1 MVSPHSHT
9 ALKAEMASKCHL
21 RSWLSPI
28 KDLGALDM
36 CRVLSCHTN
45 SADQSTCSR
54 LHVPLLD
61 GTECG
66 INKPC
71 LKTQMDFMDEQCSAT
86 NVKPLYLHRQLPS
99 FYKWVSAASYAKGT
113 LQGFIRVRGKKVYIR
128 AVKKQHQCYLV
139 DPHLLRPHI
148 VFSSVQNDSASAQTS
163 GKVSSRIRR
172 VVEEKVK
179 HLELLVVVG
188 PDVHQ
193 FHKEDTERYILTN
206 LNIGAEL
213 LRDPSLGI
221 QFRVHLIKMIVLTEP
236 EEGIQ
241 ITTNITSSVL
251 SVCKWSL
258 KVNPENDLD
267 PRHAD
272 LVLYVTKFDLELP
285 DGNKQVRG
293 VTSKGGA
300 CSRSWSCIITEDTG
314 FGLGITVAHEIAHS
328 FGIDHD
334 GEGNRCVG
342 DRHIMGSEGGHN
354 SLDLTWSVCSRE
366 QLQAFVS
373 TGQASCTDDLPVL
386 KSSLPEA
393 KPGLYFGAEE
403 QCKVAFGSGA
413 SACTFSYD
421 VDMCRVLSCHTNSA
435 DQSTCSR
442 LHVPLLDGTECG
454 INKWCAKGRCSSLE
468 DLSPVSMVHG
478 QWSSW
483 TSFSACSRS
492 CGGGIAT
499 RQRQCNNPR
508 PAFGGQPCQG
518 EALQA
523 EMCNL
528 QPCLKTQ
535 MDFMDEQCSATNVK
549 PLYLHRQLP
558 SFYKWV
564 SAASYAKGDA
574 LCQYMCQAAG
584 KNFMV
589 SRGDRFIDGTRC
601 KKSSLVDKDTLALC
615 VMGSCRMFGCDGRMG
630 SGKKMDPCQV
640 CGGDATSCIN
650 VNGFFTEGKA
660 REYITFLMLSPN
672 ITSVHVVNRKP
683 LFTHMAVKIQGQYTV
698 AGKGLISVNV
708 TYPSILEDNWLEYKV
723 FLTEDNLPSLEEIH
737 MAGPVQEDV
746 EIQVYR
752 KYGKEYGSATS
763 PDIAFS
769 YFRPSEKETHTWTAH
784 FSHCSVTCGSGTLQV
799 RYSCF
804 DQSTGEKVDDFYC
817 LKRPKPPSRQERCL
831 MERCQPHWK
840 KSQLGRCSALCGL
853 GVAIWNMT
861 CVQVVDGLESTVD
874 ERLCAADQ
882 KPPAFETCSVNVC
895 PLGWNM
901 GLKSDALEDQER
913 IGNQSV
919 YVWSPLAGKCPV
931 SCGGGRRWLSYV
943 CLVFDTKEET
953 EENRCNQTQKPASRL
968 EVCNPEPC
976 PPRWFYK
983 QGSCSVTCGEGV
995 MRKALYCARETGEEQ
1010 EEEEDI
1016 LPDAA
1021 CEGSPRPKELEA
1033 CHLQPCPPS
1042 WRVTE
1047 HGPCSSS
1054 CGLGVAT
1061 QSVAC
1066 VRLSGGREVDVAEG
1080 QCPEAE
1086 KPPSV
1091 VPCLLRVCPYEWG
1104 FTKWTE
1110 CSVSCG
1116 TGIQKRQDFC
1126 INPQTKTRV
1135 NPLLCMLVP
1144 KPMMV
1149 RTCSVTPCFQ
1159 VTTVK
1164 EDLRPDVP
1172 AATQPPGAEILT
1184 TPEVPLPLKGPQDQ
1198 NLDLPW
1204 SKGEDPQ
1211 KKEAKA
1217 KPWGDISDEPSICG
1231 RQWLSPSGLINMTGV
1246 QARICTVAIGRPLG
1260 ETITVQVLQ
1269 SSLNCSAGEILL
1281 FSTRTMWRMACKKL
1295 KLLMV
1300 NTQTNTLIVRQRRLL
1315 LGSGVVLRYTSRL
1328 AEKKYHQACDRQLFG
1343 PRGLIL
1349 NPGPSLD
1356 GERQMACR
1364 IFIDVA
1370 PHLRIAIHAVYVEFQ
1385 TTGNETHSSYISI
1398 RDVES
1403 LRTTVFHG
1411 NRLFYW
1417 ESIGSRAEIEFNQ
1430 ALANVSFRAEYWT
1443 NK

>member
-1 MVSPHSHT
+1 
-9 ALKAEMASKCHL
+9 
-21 RSWLSPI
+21 
-28 KDLGALDM
+28 
-36 CRVLSCHTN
+36 
-45 SADQSTCSR
+45 
-54 LHVPLLD
+54 
-61 GTECG
+61 
-66 INKPC
+66 
-71 LKTQMDFMDEQCSAT
+71 
-86 NVKPLYLHRQLPS
+86 
-99 FYKWVSAASYAKGT
+99 
-113 LQGFIRVRGKKVYIR
+113 QGFIRVRGKKVYIR
-128 AVKKQHQCYLV
+128 AVKKQHQHYLV

-148 VFSSVQNDSASAQTS
+148 VFSSLQNDSASAQTS

-221 QFRVHLIKMIVLTEP
+221 QFRVHLIKMIVLTVP
-236 EEGIQ
+236 EEDIQ

-421 VDMCRVLSCHTNSA
+421 VV
-435 DQSTCSR
+435 
-442 LHVPLLDGTECG
+442 
-454 INKWCAKGRCSSLE
+454 
-468 DLSPVSMVHG
+468 
-478 QWSSW
+478 
-483 TSFSACSRS
+483 
-492 CGGGIAT
+492 
-499 RQRQCNNPR
+499 
-508 PAFGGQPCQG
+508 
-518 EALQA
+518 
-523 EMCNL
+523 
-528 QPCLKTQ
+528 
-535 MDFMDEQCSATNVK
+535 
-549 PLYLHRQLP
+549 
-558 SFYKWV
+558 
-564 SAASYAKGDA
+564 GDA

-615 VMGSCRMFGCDGRMG
+615 VMGSCRMFGCDGRMD

-660 REYITFLMLSPN
+660 REYTTFLMLSPN

-698 AGKGLISVNV
+698 AGRGLISVNV
-708 TYPSILEDNWLEYKV
+708 TYPSILEDNRLEYKV

-746 EIQVYR
+746 EIQLLLP
-752 KYGKEYGSATS
+752 T
-763 PDIAFS
+763 
-769 YFRPSEKETHTWTAH
+769 
-784 FSHCSVTCGSGTLQV
+784 
-799 RYSCF
+799 
-804 DQSTGEKVDDFYC
+804 
-817 LKRPKPPSRQERCL
+817 
-831 MERCQPHWK
+831 
-840 KSQLGRCSALCGL
+840 
-853 GVAIWNMT
+853 
-861 CVQVVDGLESTVD
+861 
-874 ERLCAADQ
+874 
-882 KPPAFETCSVNVC
+882 
-895 PLGWNM
+895 
-901 GLKSDALEDQER
+901 
-913 IGNQSV
+913 
-919 YVWSPLAGKCPV
+919 
-931 SCGGGRRWLSYV
+931 GRRWLSYV

-995 MRKALYCARETGEEQ
+995 MRKALYCARETGEEE

-1033 CHLQPCPPS
+1033 CHLHPCPPS

-1066 VRLSGGREVDVAEG
+1066 LQLSGGRDVAVAEG

-1328 AEKKYHQACDRQLFG
+1328 AEKKYHQ
-1343 PRGLIL
+1343 
-1349 NPGPSLD
+1349 
-1356 GERQMACR
+1356 
-1364 IFIDVA
+1364 
-1370 PHLRIAIHAVYVEFQ
+1370 
-1385 TTGNETHSSYISI
+1385 
-1398 RDVES
+1398 
-1403 LRTTVFHG
+1403 
-1411 NRLFYW
+1411 
-1417 ESIGSRAEIEFNQ
+1417 
-1430 ALANVSFRAEYWT
+1430 
-1443 NK
+1443 